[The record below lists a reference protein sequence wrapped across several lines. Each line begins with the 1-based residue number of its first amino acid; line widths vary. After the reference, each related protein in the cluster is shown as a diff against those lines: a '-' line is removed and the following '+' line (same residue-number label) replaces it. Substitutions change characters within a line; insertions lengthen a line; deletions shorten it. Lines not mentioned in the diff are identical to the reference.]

1 MPLKRE
7 GNTAWKVS
15 KNNKSLIFRNF
26 LPIESKS
33 LFDEMIAYLDNLIN
47 NNSLVDITSLRQE
60 KNGTLILQNI
70 DRNKYGIYNGDKGY
84 IRFIKSDHERL
95 YYEILNKEI
104 KHDKDNSSFYES
116 IEPVKYLDQQLY
128 SVVKHIIYSS

>member
-7 GNTAWKVS
+7 GSTAWKVS

-33 LFDEMIAYLDNLIN
+33 LFDEMVTYLDNLIN
-47 NNSLVDITSLRQE
+47 NNSLIDITSLRQE
-60 KNGTLILQNI
+60 KNGTLILQNT
-70 DRNKYGIYNGDKGY
+70 DGNKYGIYNGEKGY
-84 IRFIKSDHERL
+84 IRFIKQNYEGI
-95 YYEILNKEI
+95 YCEILNKEI
-104 KHDKDNSSFYES
+104 KHDKDSSSFYES